1 VAPTVRSFSADIEPL
16 RLIAQFP
23 DTYPG
28 LLESSAPV
36 GSRASGGGRFDILPM
51 SSGECLR
58 LDCQRRLSGPH
69 AASAGGFLDALET
82 WWRAMRLPALAA
94 PLPFTGGW
102 LLYLGYELS
111 AEIEPRL
118 KLPPSPDAVIALA
131 MRTPAAWIRDRA
143 TLQAW
148 LVAEPGAESLLD
160 DFEAHVREVTG
171 PAAVPRDGGAP
182 PAGTARFEVQEEDPA
197 RFVESV
203 TRTLEYIAA
212 GDIYQANLSRQ
223 WLVTSDRDLDPV
235 AIYER
240 LRSTNPS
247 PFAAM
252 MRYGDF
258 SLMSSSPE
266 RLLSI
271 RGGIV
276 STRPIA
282 GTRPR
287 GTSPETDAALVQSLL
302 SNEKERAEH
311 VMLIDLERN
320 DLGRVCVGGTV
331 RVDEYM
337 VLETYAHV
345 HHIVS
350 NVSGRLREDVSPVQV
365 LRALFPGGT
374 ITGCPKVRCMEI
386 IAELEGAGRGA
397 YTGSIG
403 YLNRDGSCDLNI
415 LIRTL
420 TGHGPGDTG
429 SRSGAPITFRA
440 GAGIV
445 AGSHWYAQKENR
457 DSADFGRRLQEA
469 RARLDNARRER
480 ESLKESSDVFRTLVD
495 RGLLQTE
502 RRLELVELVNT
513 LRARYQIML
522 DYEIAPQRPL
532 ALAGGRVFSSVDV
545 LASRVKLKA
554 RALHEGDILSF
565 IESLT
570 RNPQGFYPVDR
581 CAMKRIEVPDP
592 DSLQPRVEADCTLEW
607 ITLKEKRGAR

>member
-1 VAPTVRSFSADIEPL
+1 
-16 RLIAQFP
+16 
-23 DTYPG
+23 
-28 LLESSAPV
+28 
-36 GSRASGGGRFDILPM
+36 M

-58 LDCQRRLSGPH
+58 LDSERRLSGPH
-69 AASAGGFLDALET
+69 AAGAGGFLSALEE
-82 WWRAMRLPALAA
+82 WWRALRQPSVAA

-111 AEIEPRL
+111 SEIETRL
-118 KLPPSPDAVIALA
+118 VLPPSPDSVIALA
-131 MRTPAAWIRDRA
+131 IRTPAAWIRDRA
-143 TLQAW
+143 TMQAW
-148 LVAEPGAESLLD
+148 LVAEPGSESVLD
-160 DFEAHVREVTG
+160 AFENHVRESAE
-171 PAAVPRDGGAP
+171 PAAAPFLGA
-182 PAGTARFEVQEEDPA
+182 RLQVQEEDPA
-197 RFVESV
+197 RFLESV
-203 TRTLEYIAA
+203 SRALDYTAA
-212 GDIYQANLSRQ
+212 GDVYQTNLSRQ
-223 WLVTSDRDLDPV
+223 WQVSADCPPDPV
-235 AIYER
+235 SIYER

-287 GTSPETDAALVQSLL
+287 GTSPETDAALLESLL
-302 SNEKERAEH
+302 NNEKERAEH

-337 VLETYAHV
+337 ILETYAHV

-350 NVSGRLREDVSPVQV
+350 NVSGRLREDASPIQV
-365 LRALFPGGT
+365 IRALFPGGT

-420 TGHGPGDTG
+420 TSHAGAAAGT
-429 SRSGAPITFRA
+429 APIRFRA

-445 AGSHWYAQKENR
+445 A
-457 DSADFGRRLQEA
+457 DSIPSQELA
-469 RARLDNARRER
+469 ETRAKAE
-480 ESLKESSDVFRTLVD
+480 
-495 RGLLQTE
+495 GM
-502 RRLELVELVNT
+502 
-513 LRARYQIML
+513 LRAL
-522 DYEIAPQRPL
+522 
-532 ALAGGRVFSSVDV
+532 
-545 LASRVKLKA
+545 
-554 RALHEGDILSF
+554 
-565 IESLT
+565 
-570 RNPQGFYPVDR
+570 
-581 CAMKRIEVPDP
+581 RIP
-592 DSLQPRVEADCTLEW
+592 A
-607 ITLKEKRGAR
+607 